1 MEGYLSVEQLKEM
14 DRKQLQALAKD
25 MGVSAAGKNEE
36 IIERIAS
43 VKVKAEDEGTQETAQ
58 TVTGAQ
64 EGTQADGNTQEDT
77 QDATGTQEGAQ
88 TVTGT
93 QEDTRADEDAQTETT
108 AQGAAAAGAKV
119 IVTEVFRDK
128 TNGKRREVDEV
139 IEVTE
144 ERAAELIAAGVVVR
158 G

>member
-1 MEGYLSVEQLKEM
+1 MEGYLSAEQLKEM

-25 MGVSAAGKNEE
+25 MRVSAAGKNEE

-43 VKVKAEDEGTQETAQ
+43 VKVQAADEGTQEG
-58 TVTGAQ
+58 VQ
-64 EGTQADGNTQEDT
+64 E
-77 QDATGTQEGAQ
+77 ATGTQEGAQ
-88 TVTGT
+88 EATGT
-93 QEDTRADEDAQTETT
+93 QEGTQADEDAQTETT
-108 AQGAAAAGAKV
+108 AQGAAAAGVKV

-139 IEVTE
+139 FEVTE
-144 ERAAELIAAGVVVR
+144 ERAAELIAAGVAVR

>member
-25 MGVSAAGKNEE
+25 MGVSAVGKNEE
-36 IIERIAS
+36 IIERIAA
-43 VKVKAEDEGTQETAQ
+43 VKVKAEDEGTQEGVQ
-58 TVTGAQ
+58 T
-64 EGTQADGNTQEDT
+64 
-77 QDATGTQEGAQ
+77 ATGTQEGTQTGESTQTGVQDATGAQ
-88 TVTGT
+88 EGVQTATGT
-93 QEDTRADEDAQTETT
+93 QEDEKTETT
-108 AQGAAAAGAKV
+108 AQGDGAAGVKV

-144 ERAAELIAAGVVVR
+144 ERAEELIAAGVAVR

>member
-1 MEGYLSVEQLKEM
+1 MEGYLSAEQLKEM

-43 VKVKAEDEGTQETAQ
+43 VKVQAADEGTQEG
-58 TVTGAQ
+58 V
-64 EGTQADGNTQEDT
+64 
-77 QDATGTQEGAQ
+77 QDA
-88 TVTGT
+88 TGT

-108 AQGAAAAGAKV
+108 AQGNEAAGVKV

>member
-1 MEGYLSVEQLKEM
+1 MEGYLSAEQLKEM

-43 VKVKAEDEGTQETAQ
+43 VKVQAADEGTQE
-58 TVTGAQ
+58 GAQ
-64 EGTQADGNTQEDT
+64 E
-77 QDATGTQEGAQ
+77 ATGTQEG
-88 TVTGT
+88 T
-93 QEDTRADEDAQTETT
+93 QADEDAQTETT
-108 AQGAAAAGAKV
+108 AKGAAAAGVKV

>member
-1 MEGYLSVEQLKEM
+1 MEGYLIVEQLKKM

-43 VKVKAEDEGTQETAQ
+43 VKVQAADEGTQEAAQTVTGTQEAVQ

-64 EGTQADGNTQEDT
+64 EGTQEDGNTQEDT
-77 QDATGTQEGAQ
+77 KDA
-88 TVTGT
+88 TGT
-93 QEDTRADEDAQTETT
+93 QEDTRADEDAQMETT
-108 AQGAAAAGAKV
+108 AQGNEAAGVKV
-119 IVTEVFRDK
+119 IVTEVFCDK

-144 ERAAELIAAGVVVR
+144 ERAEELIAAGVAVR

>member
-43 VKVKAEDEGTQETAQ
+43 VRVKAEDEGAQ
-58 TVTGAQ
+58 T
-64 EGTQADGNTQEDT
+64 
-77 QDATGTQEGAQ
+77 ATGTQEGTQAGENTREDAKDATGIQEGAQ
-88 TVTGT
+88 EATGT
-93 QEDTRADEDAQTETT
+93 QEGTQADEDAQTETT
-108 AQGAAAAGAKV
+108 AKGAAAAGVKV

>member
-1 MEGYLSVEQLKEM
+1 MEGYLIVEQLKKM

-43 VKVKAEDEGTQETAQ
+43 VKVQAADEGTQEAAQ

-64 EGTQADGNTQEDT
+64 EGTQEDGNTQEDT
-77 QDATGTQEGAQ
+77 KDA
-88 TVTGT
+88 TGT
-93 QEDTRADEDAQTETT
+93 QEDTRADEDAKMETT
-108 AQGAAAAGAKV
+108 AQGNEAAGVKV

-128 TNGKRREVDEV
+128 TNGKRREADEV